1 MTLEGK
7 MNNKIILHINYCE
20 QGQTLEETCEKAAAW
35 GYDGL
40 EFRSKRPGIVEDM
53 NKYLET
59 IYKAA
64 KKYGLE
70 CVLFGGGNPD
80 VVNDDPSIR
89 EKSLVYSEKF
99 YPRAK
104 EMFDFDVCNLFLG
117 AVLNPSKEVPY
128 AQFANHGSYIARP
141 EHWELAE
148 IGLKSLGEIAEKN
161 NFKFAMETHPN
172 YLHDSIAATMKLVEL
187 SGSKSIGVNLD
198 YINSDVVPGGMSI
211 EDAIEAIGNRLFYVH
226 LKNIIK
232 LSDGDRIRI
241 GLGDGEY
248 NNRHIMKKL
257 KEADYKG
264 HICVEAPR
272 QGDREWFAQ
281 EDLAYIKSVIKD
293 II

>member
-1 MTLEGK
+1 

-20 QGQTLEETCEKAAAW
+20 QGQTLDQTCKKAVEW
-35 GYDGL
+35 GYDGV
-40 EFRSKRPGIVEDM
+40 EFRSKRPGIEEDM
-53 NKYLET
+53 NQYLET
-59 IYKAA
+59 IYTAA

-80 VVNDDPSIR
+80 LINDDESVR
-89 EKSLVYSEKF
+89 ERSLEYCESF

-104 EMFDFDVCNLFLG
+104 EMFGFEVCNLFLG
-117 AVLNPSKEVPY
+117 AVLNPSNTIPY
-128 AQFANHGSYIARP
+128 AEFDKHGSYIARQ
-141 EHWELAE
+141 EHWERAE
-148 IGLKSLGEIAEKN
+148 LGLKNLAVIAEKN
-161 NFKFAMETHPN
+161 QFKFAMETHPN
-172 YLHDSIAATMKLVEL
+172 YLHDCISATMKLVEL

-198 YINSDVVPGGMSI
+198 YINSDVVPGGMGI
-211 EDAIEAIGNRLFYVH
+211 EDALEAIGDRLFYVH

-232 LSDGDRIRI
+232 LSDGGRIRI

-257 KEADYKG
+257 KETGYQG

-281 EDLAYIKSVIKD
+281 QDLAYIKSVIKD
-293 II
+293 IT